1 MGFNFKEWIIST
13 DMFGSPVVV
22 NYKGSDV
29 YQTKLG
35 AFFSLATYALMII
48 NLVSLLQDFFNN
60 SRQSES
66 QQTKKFDTYFGE
78 SYSLQENLFG
88 ISLISI
94 GRLPEKFGRFRL
106 T

>member
-1 MGFNFKEWIIST
+1 MGFKLKEWLIST

-22 NYKGSDV
+22 NYHGSDV

-35 AFFSLATYALMII
+35 AFFSWATYALMII
-48 NLVSLLQDFFNN
+48 NLVGLIQDFFNN

-66 QQTKKFDTYFGE
+66 QKTQKFDTYFAE
-78 SYSLQENLFG
+78 SFSLQENIFD
-88 ISLISI
+88 ISLLSI
-94 GRLPEKFGRFRL
+94 GHLPEKFGRFRL